1 MAATLDKVIHDL
13 DELSFEDKEYVKEIF
28 DKMFIEARRAQ
39 ILERSKEAARNYEEG
54 KSKRGSVEDLIKD
67 LND

>member
-1 MAATLDKVIHDL
+1 MAVTIDKVIHDL

-39 ILERSKEAARNYEEG
+39 ILDRGKEAIKDYETG
-54 KSKRGSVEDLIKD
+54 KSKRGSVKD
-67 LND
+67 LMKVLND